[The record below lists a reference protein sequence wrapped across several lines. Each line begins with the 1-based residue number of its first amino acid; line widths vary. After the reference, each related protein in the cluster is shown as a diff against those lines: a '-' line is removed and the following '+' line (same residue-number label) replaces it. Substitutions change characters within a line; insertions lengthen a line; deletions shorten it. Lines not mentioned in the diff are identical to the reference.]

1 MMIRLA
7 RWPLAL
13 LLALVT
19 AAVQMIPA
27 QVGKDAPWRTILS
40 IHVVDIQQDGS
51 VLRKEIP
58 ILSHE
63 REDIKQPPGTVRGGG
78 GANIG
83 VSSTGRVDVQW
94 NTPRWT
100 SLIVREGMLEEWR
113 YGTSQWCLGRDLV
126 GPFACRSFPMEL
138 AELDMEIIY
147 GANDQPILLY
157 VHRGAATRRKF
168 SFLTDAPPRE
178 PDLLYAAGSSSSL
191 THYSPLVWGND
202 LVMLW
207 EEQSESFL
215 HRVTSRVRWARIPVS
230 EVLSGKQL
238 SAKTLASNAYEPRI
252 TAVEGRDFYASYI
265 QVAGR
270 KARWRFCEWAGKDWH
285 ELASPTVG
293 DLAWVRMESAGQKV
307 VFVYAL
313 REDCILDKSFGIV
326 TTPRF
331 SIARYRFYSK
341 NSGFSAE
348 KKLNMS
354 QVGLSSTVQLLAL
367 GETAY
372 LIWCDNTPWGK
383 PRLWRARR
391 LIGDEWSSDVEVY
404 DRSRT
409 PRDGYD
415 AEVWPGEARVD
426 RLGRLLVLGVH
437 YEYK

>member
-13 LLALVT
+13 LLVLVT
-19 AAVQMIPA
+19 AAAKMVPA
-27 QVGKDAPWRTILS
+27 QVGKDSPRRTILS

-51 VLRKEIP
+51 VLRKEVP
-58 ILSHE
+58 VLSYE
-63 REDIKQPPGTVRGGG
+63 RDDIKQPPGTVREGGN
-78 GANIG
+78 ARIG
-83 VSSTGRVDVQW
+83 VSSTGRVDVLW
-94 NTPRWT
+94 NTPRW
-100 SLIVREGMLEEWR
+100 SLLSEGLLEEWKH
-113 YGTSQWCLGRDLV
+113 GTSQWCIGRDLD
-126 GPFACRSFPMEL
+126 GPLACRSFPMEL
-138 AELDMEIIY
+138 AAPDMDLVY
-147 GANDQPILLY
+147 VANDQPIL
-157 VHRGAATRRKF
+157 VHKTPFACPPSQF
-168 SFLTDAPPRE
+168 SFLINHQHRE
-178 PDLLYAAGSSSSL
+178 RQLLYAAGDSSSL

-215 HRVTSRVRWARIPVS
+215 HWVTSRVRWARIPVS

-252 TAVEGRDFYASYI
+252 TAVEGRDIYASYI

-270 KARWRFCEWAGKDWH
+270 KAHWRFCELVGKDWRD
-285 ELASPTVG
+285 LASPTVG
-293 DLAWVRMESAGQKV
+293 DLAWVRMGSAGQKV

-313 REDCILDKSFGIV
+313 REDCVLDKSFGIV

-331 SIARYRFYSK
+331 RVARFRFYTK

-348 KKLNMS
+348 KKLNMRP
-354 QVGLSSTVQLLAL
+354 VGISSSVQLLTL

-372 LIWCDNTPWGK
+372 LLWRDDTGWGNS
-383 PRLWRARR
+383 RLFRARR
-391 LIGDEWSSDVEVY
+391 LIGDGWSSEAEVF
-404 DRSRT
+404 DRSRI
-409 PRDGYD
+409 PRDGINL
-415 AEVWPGEARVD
+415 EVWPGDARVD